1 MITIVIDGKECQAEE
16 GLSLLKV
23 LRAHGKAIPS
33 LCYHPALKKPVGA
46 CKLCAV
52 QIRMKDMPQKIALS
66 CALKTTDGLQVET
79 SNDAVRQAR
88 KKAFQ
93 QLLAFAPQSASLLK
107 LADTYGIEIP
117 FQPDGCIRC
126 HLCERVCREIVGAN
140 ALKMV
145 KKDGRKY
152 IVPVEG
158 ACIGCGT
165 CANICPTQAIRI
177 EDKETVRTISIRDEI
192 IGMHPLERC
201 EGCGKRFATPKFLE
215 FIHQRSIS
223 HHPDVKEHHQYCP
236 SCAKLFLKGKQPMP
250 SR

>member
-1 MITIVIDGKECQAEE
+1 MITIVIDGKDYVVEE

-23 LRAHGKAIPS
+23 LRANGKAIPS
-33 LCYHPALKKPVGA
+33 LCYHPALKKPIGA

-52 QIRMKDMPQKIALS
+52 QIQVKGRPEKIALS
-66 CALKTTDGLQVET
+66 CAAKTSEGLQVET
-79 SNDAVRQAR
+79 ETDAVRLAR
-88 KKAFQ
+88 SNAIEL
-93 QLLAFAPQSASLLK
+93 LLALAPQSGSLLK
-107 LADTYGIEIP
+107 LAAAYDIEIP

-126 HLCERVCREIVGAN
+126 HLCERVCREIVGAD

-145 KKDGRKY
+145 KREGRKY

-192 IGMHPLERC
+192 IGIHPLERC

-215 FIHQRSIS
+215 YIHHRTL

-236 SCAKLFLKGKQPMP
+236 SCAKLFFKGKQPMP
-250 SR
+250 AR

>member
-1 MITIVIDGKECQAEE
+1 MKKSHFPAP
-16 GLSLLKV
+16 LK
-23 LRAHGKAIPS
+23 
-33 LCYHPALKKPVGA
+33 PARGFRWKRT
-46 CKLCAV
+46 
-52 QIRMKDMPQKIALS
+52 QR
-66 CALKTTDGLQVET
+66 
-79 SNDAVRQAR
+79 
-88 KKAFQ
+88 
-93 QLLAFAPQSASLLK
+93 QSAWREVKPFSSCWLLPRSLRPLLK
-107 LADTYGIEIP
+107 LAASYGIEIP

-126 HLCERVCREIVGAN
+126 HLCERVCREIVGAD

-145 KKDGRKY
+145 KREGRKY

-215 FIHQRSIS
+215 YIHHRTL

>member
-1 MITIVIDGKECQAEE
+1 MIVIVIDGKACSVEE

-23 LRAHGKAIPS
+23 LRANGKDVPS
-33 LCYHPALKKPVGA
+33 LCYHPALKKPIGA

-52 QIRMKDMPQKIALS
+52 EIRAQDKPWKVALS
-66 CALKTTDGLQVET
+66 CAVKTREGLQVET
-79 SNDAVRQAR
+79 ASEAIRLAR
-88 KKAFQ
+88 SKAIQ
-93 QLLAFAPQSASLLK
+93 QLLALAPQSGPLLK
-107 LADTYGIEIP
+107 LAASHGIETP

-126 HLCERVCREIVGAN
+126 HLCERVCREIVGAD
-140 ALKMV
+140 ALKAV
-145 KKDGRKY
+145 TREGRKY

-165 CANICPTQAIRI
+165 CANICPTQVIRV

-192 IGMHPLERC
+192 IGIHPLERC

-215 FIHQRSIS
+215 YIHHRTL

-236 SCAKLFLKGKQPMP
+236 SCAKLFFKRKQPMP
-250 SR
+250 TR

>member
-1 MITIVIDGKECQAEE
+1 MVTIVIDGKDYVVEE
-16 GLSLLKV
+16 GHSLLKV
-23 LRAHGKAIPS
+23 LRSNGKNIPS
-33 LCYHPALKKPVGA
+33 LCYHPALKTPIGA

-52 QIRMKDMPQKIALS
+52 EIRVKDKPSKVALS
-66 CALKTTDGLQVET
+66 CAVKTGEGLQVEIAT
-79 SNDAVRQAR
+79 EAVRLAR
-88 KKAFQ
+88 SNAIQ
-93 QLLAFAPQSASLLK
+93 QLLAFAPQSGALLK
-107 LADTYGIEIP
+107 LADSYGIETP

-126 HLCERVCREIVGAN
+126 HLCERVCREIVGAD
-140 ALKMV
+140 ALKTV
-145 KKDGRKY
+145 KREGRKF

-192 IGMHPLERC
+192 IGIHPLERC

-215 FIHQRSIS
+215 YIHHRTL

-236 SCAKLFLKGKQPMP
+236 SCAKLFFKGKQPMP
-250 SR
+250 SI

>member
-1 MITIVIDGKECQAEE
+1 MITIVIDGKDYVVEE

-23 LRAHGKAIPS
+23 LRANGKDIPS
-33 LCYHPALKKPVGA
+33 LCYHPALKKPIGA
-46 CKLCAV
+46 CKLCAA
-52 QIRMKDMPQKIALS
+52 QIQVKGKPEKIALS
-66 CALKTTDGLQVET
+66 CTVKTSEGLQVET
-79 SNDAVRQAR
+79 ETDAVRLAR
-88 KKAFQ
+88 SNAIE
-93 QLLAFAPQSASLLK
+93 QLLALAPQSGSLLK
-107 LADTYGIEIP
+107 LAASYDIEIP

-126 HLCERVCREIVGAN
+126 HLCERVCREIVGAD

-145 KKDGRKY
+145 KREGRKY

-192 IGMHPLERC
+192 IGIHPLERC

-215 FIHQRSIS
+215 YIHHRTL

-236 SCAKLFLKGKQPMP
+236 SCAKLFFKGKQPMP
-250 SR
+250 AR